1 MNSTSFE
8 VKPSSGLKMGEPDAS
23 GSIRELFDI
32 LRDPLRSCEGVLATT
47 SPDCSS
53 SAAAL
58 LVVHELT
65 VAPIVCY
72 CGKCCTEIT
81 LYYAS
86 LCCSVLL
93 PLAFSARC
101 LESVGKNQFS
111 RAGCDSLLVSN
122 DRKLMHTLLKLALA
136 RDSRYGV

>member
-1 MNSTSFE
+1 MVAAGLTSPFMNSTSYE

-32 LRDPLRSCEGVLATT
+32 LRDPLRSCEGVFTT

-58 LVVHELT
+58 LAVHELT

-72 CGKCCTEIT
+72 CSKCCTELA

-86 LCCSVLL
+86 LCLPSAAAPNLL
-93 PLAFSARC
+93 LQLAVSK
-101 LESVGKNQFS
+101 VWKNRFS
-111 RAGCDSLLVSN
+111 RALCDGLLASD
-122 DRKLMHTLLKLALA
+122 DRKLMHT
-136 RDSRYGV
+136 